1 MEIQDSIIRTK
12 KEETILKSLFWNSI
26 ILVFKEEKNINIV
39 SYLIS
44 VKVNWWKI
52 ILKTKDPLINTELIL
67 INEKIK
73 TIFLDKLKKVWIK
86 YDNFVIK
93 YVL

>member
-44 VKVNWWKI
+44 VKVNWCKI